1 MLDGPTSTPRLERR
15 ARLRWDAVRAT
26 HVLLAPENVLRL
38 SRTAG
43 EALALCDG
51 TRTRADVIAA
61 LEARYPGAPVATDV
75 NALLDRLV
83 LRGFVIEPGATRS
96 TSVAATSDEHPA
108 VRSETRAGDPPV
120 ALVAELTYRCPLRC
134 GYCANP
140 VDLARYRDELDT
152 HSWRRVLTEAAAL
165 GVYHAHFSGGEPL
178 LRADLEDLV
187 AHARAAGLY
196 TNLITSAYDLD
207 DARVDRLAAAGLDHA
222 QVSFQHVDGARAD
235 RIAGTVVHA
244 AKLRAAAA
252 IRARDIAL
260 SVNVVLHRG
269 NLAHTGELIGL
280 AESLGATRIELA
292 NTQYHGW
299 ALANRDA
306 LLPTREA
313 LDVAASVADAA
324 RARLRGRMD
333 VLFVRPD
340 YYTDSPKPCTD
351 GWGRRFVTVIPDGTV
366 LPCAGAH
373 ALPLAFDTVRA
384 RSLGD
389 IWRESPALAAFRGT
403 GWMPEPCATCDRREI
418 DFGGCRCQAYALTG
432 DMRAT
437 DPACVRSPRHD
448 LVASARES
456 ARRDPPEVLYRLG
469 GRTRG

>member
-1 MLDGPTSTPRLERR
+1 MPNDSPNTPRLARR
-15 ARLRWDAVRAT
+15 ARVRWDPVRGT
-26 HVLLAPENVLRL
+26 HVLLAPENVLAL
-38 SRTAG
+38 TRTAG

-51 TRTRADVIAA
+51 IRTRADVIAA
-61 LEARYPGAPVATDV
+61 LEASYPRAPVARDV
-75 NALLDRLV
+75 HALLDRLV
-83 LRGFVIEPGATRS
+83 SRGFVTEPGANCVS
-96 TSVAATSDEHPA
+96 PEPDERAPA
-108 VRSETRAGDPPV
+108 LRDTRAGDPPV

-140 VDLARYRDELDT
+140 VDLARHRDEIDAPT
-152 HSWRRVLTEAAAL
+152 WQRVLTEAAAL

-178 LRADLEDLV
+178 LRPDLEDLV

-196 TNLITSAYDLD
+196 TNLITSAYGLD
-207 DARVDRLAAAGLDHA
+207 QARLDRLVAAGLDHA
-222 QVSFQHVDGARAD
+222 QVSIQHVDAARAD

-244 AKLRAAAA
+244 AKLEAAAA
-252 IRARDIAL
+252 IRAREVAL

-269 NLAHTGELIGL
+269 NLAHVGELIAL

-306 LLPTREA
+306 LLPTRDA
-313 LDVAASVADAA
+313 LDEAARVADAA
-324 RARLRGRMD
+324 RVRLSGRMD

-340 YYTDSPKPCTD
+340 YYTDAPKPCTD
-351 GWGRRFVTVIPDGTV
+351 GWGRRFVSVTPDGTV

-373 ALPLAFDTVRA
+373 ALPLAFESVRA

-389 IWRESPALAAFRGT
+389 IWRDSPAFAAFRGT
-403 GWMPEPCATCDRREI
+403 DWMPEPCASCERREI

-437 DPACVRSPRHD
+437 DPACVKAPRHD
-448 LVASARES
+448 LVVRARES
-456 ARRDPPEVLYRLG
+456 ALREAPEVLYRLG
-469 GRTRG
+469 GKRGAQ